1 MSKIDTTQWK
11 EYSISD
17 LFVTEKVGNKI
28 QVPTGSYIEKK
39 LLKEGETPRITVT
52 GVNNGI
58 SGYFEDL
65 TSDSNYR
72 VYENFIS
79 VSFLGTVFYH
89 PYKASLDMKVHSLK
103 LKSKELNEYI
113 GGYIVSV
120 IKKSIQNNDY
130 ADQISS
136 TVLPQLKIKL
146 PIDING
152 NPNFAYMEEY
162 MKNLEIAVS
171 SSLTA
176 LRSAEKSKI
185 CEKIDIASWKEVHL
199 YDIFNID
206 SGTKL
211 DKAKMDT
218 TSAEICFV
226 GRSGVNNGIT
236 QKVKRIEGLTPYN
249 AGNLTLSLGGAY
261 LGSCFVQE
269 EPFYTSQN
277 VAVLIPKDCM
287 SFYAKQFIATAIF
300 KESQNNYKA
309 FIKELNAFIKTTFSI
324 KLPATRSGKIDYGF
338 MESYMQKKYSMA
350 EQYFKNLKGI

>member
-1 MSKIDTTQWK
+1 MSACKYFVGILNGLKNHIRLGTKNRKYQVFISSTYQDLIQYRRAVSDEIAFRGHFSAGMEDFTACGDDLETYIKKVIDESDYYILIIGQRFGTSTEQDENISYTMM
-11 EYSISD
+11 EYRYAKSKKMRIIPFIYNGTLTLVGND
-17 LFVTEKVGNKI
+17 MDTNKDKFDKFVEEVNKI

-65 TSDSNYR
+65 TSNSNYR

-103 LKSKELNEYI
+103 LKNKELNEYI

-162 MKNLEIAVS
+162 MKNLEIEVN
-171 SSLTA
+171 SSL
-176 LRSAEKSKI
+176 
-185 CEKIDIASWKEVHL
+185 HL
-199 YDIFNID
+199 F
-206 SGTKL
+206 L
-211 DKAKMDT
+211 L
-218 TSAEICFV
+218 V
-226 GRSGVNNGIT
+226 
-236 QKVKRIEGLTPYN
+236 
-249 AGNLTLSLGGAY
+249 
-261 LGSCFVQE
+261 
-269 EPFYTSQN
+269 
-277 VAVLIPKDCM
+277 
-287 SFYAKQFIATAIF
+287 
-300 KESQNNYKA
+300 
-309 FIKELNAFIKTTFSI
+309 
-324 KLPATRSGKIDYGF
+324 
-338 MESYMQKKYSMA
+338 
-350 EQYFKNLKGI
+350 

>member
-1 MSKIDTTQWK
+1 MGKIDTSKWG
-11 EYSISD
+11 EFLVGD
-17 LFVTEKVGNKI
+17 LFDAERGKVKNLQNQRAGDIPVIAAGGFNQGIAGMFDVPALYENKI
-28 QVPTGSYIEKK
+28 TISCNGAGCGS
-39 LLKEGETPRITVT
+39 
-52 GVNNGI
+52 
-58 SGYFEDL
+58 
-65 TSDSNYR
+65 
-72 VYENFIS
+72 
-79 VSFLGTVFYH
+79 VFYH
-89 PYKASLDMKVHSLK
+89 PYKFNLNGDAIVLT
-103 LKSKELNEYI
+103 ELNPMSDLVKQFISCMLNGVLTRKYSYAEKC
-113 GGYIVSV
+113 SAD
-120 IKKSIQNNDY
+120 KAKSE
-130 ADQISS
+130 
-136 TVLPQLKIKL
+136 KIKL
-146 PIDING
+146 PVDING

-176 LRSAEKSKI
+176 LRSAENSKN

-324 KLPATRSGKIDYGF
+324 KLPVTRSGKIDYGF

-350 EQYFKNLKGI
+350 EQYFKNLKDI

>member
-162 MKNLEIAVS
+162 MKNLEIEVN
-171 SSLTA
+171 SSL
-176 LRSAEKSKI
+176 
-185 CEKIDIASWKEVHL
+185 HL
-199 YDIFNID
+199 F
-206 SGTKL
+206 L
-211 DKAKMDT
+211 LA
-218 TSAEICFV
+218 
-226 GRSGVNNGIT
+226 
-236 QKVKRIEGLTPYN
+236 
-249 AGNLTLSLGGAY
+249 
-261 LGSCFVQE
+261 
-269 EPFYTSQN
+269 
-277 VAVLIPKDCM
+277 
-287 SFYAKQFIATAIF
+287 
-300 KESQNNYKA
+300 
-309 FIKELNAFIKTTFSI
+309 
-324 KLPATRSGKIDYGF
+324 
-338 MESYMQKKYSMA
+338 
-350 EQYFKNLKGI
+350 